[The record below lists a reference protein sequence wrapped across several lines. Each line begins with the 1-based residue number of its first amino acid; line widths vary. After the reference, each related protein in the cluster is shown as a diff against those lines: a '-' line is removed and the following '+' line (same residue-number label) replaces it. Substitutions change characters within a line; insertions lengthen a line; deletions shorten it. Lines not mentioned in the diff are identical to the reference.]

1 MATNY
6 FEMMRDTVGAYGEGV
21 DVSRRRRAED
31 LPAAL
36 DEFQTVV
43 VLRFGCHS
51 RFPH

>member
-31 LPAAL
+31 ERAAKL
-36 DEFQTVV
+36 RVV
-43 VLRFGCHS
+43 AQHHVLWAQVDG
-51 RFPH
+51 